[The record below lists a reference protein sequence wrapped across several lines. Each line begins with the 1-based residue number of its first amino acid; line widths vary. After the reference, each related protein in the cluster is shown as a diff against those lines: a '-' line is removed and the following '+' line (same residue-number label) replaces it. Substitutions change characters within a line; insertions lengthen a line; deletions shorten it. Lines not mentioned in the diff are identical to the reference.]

1 MIQVRSRKH
10 DHLQL
15 VINARELDRRI
26 KAEGSTPA
34 LEAEYDKL
42 IKKIIIEETND
53 PTLGVNYVVEFG
65 FVKPPTYKKVTFGE
79 NIMPNITKCPVGNW
93 KENNELMRMITSG
106 DPINVLPNA
115 RGVPVILSYKNFK
128 LETASIVEN
137 DDGSGTS
144 IKSLLK
150 YIENV
155 PMQLMTLEG
164 TFPSDL
170 YIYGVITIP
179 NEYFVFSPTNGK
191 FKTLDGEMF
200 SAVEDAVA
208 WPVYNRVGDLCAK
221 RGMTF
226 CASYLKADAFR
237 QGLDPLDM
245 RSMLLTVGLNVGNQS
260 QIIRSK
266 TPSLMI
272 KELEQ
277 ILEKHEHNPNVTG
290 LNIYIGQFA
299 TAQNMV
305 RIEYDPTPS
314 TEVTVLDS
322 RQALDN
328 TGRLCMLH
336 TVEPTTLRGVP
347 IEKIYEPYSR
357 YLARNPGKER
367 QEKLRVKLTRTLDI
381 RVQGETDTSQV
392 VVDSEDVL
400 LCPVCGQRLT
410 QEGPEWV
417 CTNLL
422 CESELIRTL
431 TRACRSHCLALYP
444 AMDDDLMI
452 RLVRK
457 KIVKSLPDIF
467 KLTSRDIQIADNN
480 FRCSQMASI
489 LAVLVHAMKKGRPL
503 EMWINTFNIPGVSRI
518 DARRISTYF
527 GSFEEAAENKD
538 ELGFKAGITGM
549 KAFIDWWHSRGKKLV
564 YQLYDMGVQI
574 QPTNLKL
581 KKKLVGKKV
590 APYLGLDNLLPLEL
604 STVVRVHGGELV
616 SLSCNKNSRDVI
628 VVTNDRESKELARRE
643 LATANVMTIKE
654 FRHMLI

>member
-1 MIQVRSRKH
+1 MIRVRSRKH

-15 VINARELDRRI
+15 ILSAKALDKKI
-26 KAEGSTPA
+26 KEEGSTPA
-34 LEAEYDKL
+34 REAEYDKI
-42 IKKIIIEETND
+42 IKKIILEETND

-65 FVKPPTYKKVTFGE
+65 FVKPPTYKKITFGE
-79 NIMPNITKCPVGNW
+79 NIMPNITKCPVKDW
-93 KENNELMRMITSG
+93 KENKELMRMITSG
-106 DPINVLPNA
+106 DPINVLPNV

-137 DDGSGTS
+137 EDGSGTS
-144 IKSLLK
+144 IKSLLN
-150 YIENV
+150 YIEHV
-155 PMQLMTLEG
+155 PTSLIALESTL
-164 TFPSDL
+164 PADL
-170 YIYGVITIP
+170 YVYGVVTIP
-179 NEYFVFSPTNGK
+179 DEYFVFSPTNGK

-200 SAVEDAVA
+200 SSVEDAVA
-208 WPVYNRVGDLCAK
+208 WPLYNRVGDLCAK

-226 CASYLKADAFR
+226 CASYLKADSFSH
-237 QGLDPLDM
+237 GLDPLYM
-245 RSMLLTVGLNVGNQS
+245 SSMLLTVRLDLCSKSKV
-260 QIIRSK
+260 IRSK
-266 TPSLMI
+266 NPRLMI
-272 KELEQ
+272 EELEQ
-277 ILEKHEHNPNVTG
+277 LLEKHENNPNVTG
-290 LNIYIGQFA
+290 LNVYIGQFA
-299 TAQNMV
+299 TEQNMI
-305 RIEYDPTPS
+305 RIEYDPTPAA
-314 TEVTVLDS
+314 EVTVLDS

-357 YLARNPGKER
+357 YLARNPGKEK
-367 QEKLRVKLTRTLDI
+367 QDKLNVQLTRTLDV
-381 RVQGETDTSQV
+381 RVQGDTDTSQV
-392 VVDSEDVL
+392 VVNSEDVL

-457 KIVKSLPDIF
+457 KLVGSLPDIF
-467 KLTSRDIQIADNN
+467 KLTSQDIQIADNN
-480 FRCSQMASI
+480 FRCSQMAGI
-489 LAVLVHAMKKGRPL
+489 LAVLVHAMRKGRSL

-549 KAFIDWWHSRGKKLV
+549 KAYIDWWHSRGKKLV
-564 YQLYDMGVQI
+564 CQLYAMGMQI

-581 KKKLVGKKV
+581 RKKLVGKKI
-590 APYLGLDNLLPLEL
+590 APYLGLDSLLPREL

-616 SLSCNKNSRDVI
+616 SLSFHKNSRDVI
-628 VVTNDRESKELARRE
+628 VVTNDVKSKELARRE
-643 LATANVMTIKE
+643 LATDNVMTIKE
-654 FRHMLI
+654 FRHLLI

>member
-1 MIQVRSRKH
+1 MIRVKSRKH

-42 IKKIIIEETND
+42 IKKIILEETND

-65 FVKPPTYKKVTFGE
+65 FVKPPTYKKITFGE

-93 KENNELMRMITSG
+93 KKNKELMRMITSC

-137 DDGSGTS
+137 EDGSGTS

-155 PMQLMTLEG
+155 PIQLMTLEG

-208 WPVYNRVGDLCAK
+208 WPIYNRVGDLCAK

-314 TEVTVLDS
+314 AEVTVLDS

-336 TVEPTTLRGVP
+336 TAEKTTLRGVP

-357 YLARNPGKER
+357 YLTRNPGKKA

-431 TRACRSHCLALYP
+431 TRACRSHCLGLYP

-480 FRCSQMASI
+480 LRCSQMASI

-549 KAFIDWWHSRGKKLV
+549 KAFIDWWHSRGKNLV

-590 APYLGLDNLLPLEL
+590 APYLGLDSLLPLEL

>member
-1 MIQVRSRKH
+1 MIRVKSRKH

-42 IKKIIIEETND
+42 LKKIILEETND

-65 FVKPPTYKKVTFGE
+65 FVKPPTYKKITFGE
-79 NIMPNITKCPVGNW
+79 NIMPNITKCPVENW
-93 KENNELMRMITSG
+93 KENKELMRMITSG
-106 DPINVLPNA
+106 DPINVLPNV
-115 RGVPVILSYKNFK
+115 RGVPVIMSYKKFK

-137 DDGSGTS
+137 EDGSGTS

-164 TFPSDL
+164 TFPEDI

-208 WPVYNRVGDLCAK
+208 WPIYNRVGDLCAK

-272 KELEQ
+272 KELDQ
-277 ILEKHEHNPNVTG
+277 ILEKHENNPNVTG
-290 LNIYIGQFA
+290 INVYIGQFA

-314 TEVTVLDS
+314 AEVTVLDS

-357 YLARNPGKER
+357 YLARNPGKEK
-367 QEKLRVKLTRTLDI
+367 QEKLVVQLTRTLDV
-381 RVQGETDTSQV
+381 RVQGETDTAQV

-410 QEGPEWV
+410 REGPEWV

-444 AMDDDLMI
+444 AMDDELMI
-452 RLVRK
+452 KLVQK
-457 KIVKSLPDIF
+457 KVVKSLPDIF
-467 KLTSRDIQIADNN
+467 KLTSRDIRAVDDS
-480 FRCSQMASI
+480 FLCSRMASI
-489 LAVLVHAMKKGRPL
+489 LAVLIHAMKKGRPL
-503 EMWINTFNIPGVSRI
+503 EMWINTFNIPGVSRM
-518 DARRISTYF
+518 DARHISTYF

-538 ELGFKAGITGM
+538 GLGFKAGITGM

-564 YQLYDMGVQI
+564 YQLYDLGVQI
-574 QPTNLKL
+574 QPTNLPL
-581 KKKLVGKKV
+581 KKRLVGKKV
-590 APYLGLDNLLPLEL
+590 AAYPDLGIVFPPEL
-604 STVVRVHGGELV
+604 STAVSVHGGELV
-616 SLSCNKNSRDVI
+616 SLSCNKNRRNVI
-628 VVTNDRESKELARRE
+628 VVTSDRESKELARRE
-643 LATANVMTIKE
+643 LATDNVMTLKE

>member
-15 VINARELDRRI
+15 ILAAKALDRKI
-26 KAEGSTPA
+26 KEEGSTQA
-34 LEAEYDKL
+34 LEAEYDKI
-42 IKKIIIEETND
+42 IKKIILEETND

-65 FVKPPTYKKVTFGE
+65 FVKPPTYKKITFGE
-79 NIMPNITKCPVGNW
+79 NIMPNITKCLVKDW
-93 KENNELMRMITSG
+93 KENKDLMRMITSG

-115 RGVPVILSYKNFK
+115 RGVPVILSYRNFK
-128 LETASIVEN
+128 LETASVVEN
-137 DDGSGTS
+137 EDGSGTS

-155 PMQLMTLEG
+155 PTQLMTLEG
-164 TFPSDL
+164 TFPADL

-179 NEYFVFSPTNGK
+179 DEYFVFSPTNGK
-191 FKTLDGEMF
+191 FKTLDGELF

-208 WPVYNRVGDLCAK
+208 WPIYNRVGDLCAK

-226 CASYLKADAFR
+226 RASYLKADAFR

-245 RSMLLTVGLNVGNQS
+245 RSMLLMVGLDVCSKS

-266 TPSLMI
+266 NPSLMI
-272 KELEQ
+272 NELDQ
-277 ILEKHEHNPNVTG
+277 ILEKHENNPNVTG
-290 LNIYIGQFA
+290 INVYIGQFA
-299 TAQNMV
+299 TAQNMI

-314 TEVTVLDS
+314 AEVTVLDS

-336 TVEPTTLRGVP
+336 TVEPTVLRGVP

-357 YLARNPGKER
+357 YLTRNPGKEK
-367 QEKLRVKLTRTLDI
+367 QEKLNVQLTRNLDI
-381 RVQGETDTSQV
+381 RVLGETDTSQV
-392 VVDSEDVL
+392 VVNSEDVL

-431 TRACRSHCLALYP
+431 TRACRSHCLKLYP

-452 RLVRK
+452 RLVK
-457 KIVKSLPDIF
+457 KKLVKSLPDIF
-467 KLTSRDIQIADNN
+467 KLTSQDIQIADNN

-489 LAVLVHAMKKGRPL
+489 LAVLVHAMRKGRPL

-538 ELGFKAGITGM
+538 ELGFKAGIAGM
-549 KAFIDWWHSRGKKLV
+549 KAYIDWWCSRGKKLV
-564 YQLYDMGVQI
+564 CQLYAMGMQI

-581 KKKLVGKKV
+581 KKKLVGKKI
-590 APYLGLDNLLPLEL
+590 APYLGLDSLLPREL

-616 SLSCNKNSRDVI
+616 SLSFHKNSKDVI
-628 VVTNDRESKELARRE
+628 VVTNDNKSKELARRE
-643 LATANVMTIKE
+643 LATDNVMTIKE
-654 FRHMLI
+654 FRHLLI